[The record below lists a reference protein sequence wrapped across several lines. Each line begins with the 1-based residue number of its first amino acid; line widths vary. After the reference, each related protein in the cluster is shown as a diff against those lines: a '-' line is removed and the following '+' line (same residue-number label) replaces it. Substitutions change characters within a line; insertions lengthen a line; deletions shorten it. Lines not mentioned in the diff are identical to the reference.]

1 MKFSLKFSKLYIIN
15 ITGSPRTNRASGYT
29 QPRQNSITTSS
40 MIIDTD
46 SGAGNYGVNLISFVF
61 LIGIWCQWS
70 NQMEYGSNGTRYTL
84 HIAYTKTPCCL
95 TGSLIVQ
102 SMQDL
107 SASYISNTQYG
118 FERYS
123 GLSQSIRWFSL
134 GY

>member
-61 LIGIWCQWS
+61 LIGI
-70 NQMEYGSNGTRYTL
+70 
-84 HIAYTKTPCCL
+84 
-95 TGSLIVQ
+95 
-102 SMQDL
+102 
-107 SASYISNTQYG
+107 
-118 FERYS
+118 
-123 GLSQSIRWFSL
+123 
-134 GY
+134 